1 MKRRDLALQYFPDKT
16 PVEAVR
22 TLRRWIDNCPQLTE
36 ELRKL
41 NPNFKCQKDLT
52 IRQVR
57 LIMDYL
63 GDPWKGVQKG
73 WPNHFQTECPKH
85 IPTECPI
92 HIPTECPIQLSTEC
106 PIQLSSEYPIQ
117 LSSASPIQLAP
128 LSPIQT
134 PTGKRAVMSQKEPLP
149 K

>member
-63 GDPWKGVQKG
+63 GDP
-73 WPNHFQTECPKH
+73 
-85 IPTECPI
+85 
-92 HIPTECPIQLSTEC
+92 
-106 PIQLSSEYPIQ
+106 
-117 LSSASPIQLAP
+117 
-128 LSPIQT
+128 
-134 PTGKRAVMSQKEPLP
+134 
-149 K
+149 